1 MEDVSMQFELLVQS
15 LTLLQ
20 MIPVILVMLLM
31 LWGVFAGTGRS
42 RNLSLLAFLIALSY
56 AIELL
61 SFAAIKLD
69 WITPTD
75 WTNWGMYVASGMAGP
90 YLALLILYV
99 TIWAFPNFFSERKW
113 AIIVALIGPIVYDLL
128 LFSSSPR
135 TADGL
140 GLAWRAT
147 ALILAALYMAVIP
160 LYATFRYTRQ
170 DRIRGSPLVKWTWV
184 VLIGLLFWS
193 FGEVTIIIS
202 LIMEWPGWFWTEIGV
217 AQVSMPTIGWYL
229 ILVGFVFQRRAIQST
244 KP

>member
-56 AIELL
+56 AIVLL
-61 SFAAIKLD
+61 SFAAVKLD
-69 WITPTD
+69 WITGTD
-75 WTNWGMYVASGMAGP
+75 WVNWGTYVAGGMTGV
-90 YLALLILYV
+90 YLALLIIYV

-113 AIIVALIGPIVYDLL
+113 AIIVALIGPIVYELL
-128 LFSSSPR
+128 LFSTTPW
-135 TADGL
+135 TAYGL

-147 ALILAALYMAVIP
+147 ALILGVLYMIVIP
-160 LYATFRYTRQ
+160 LYATFHYTRQ

-193 FGEVTIIIS
+193 FGEATIIIAQ
-202 LIMEWPGWFWTEIGV
+202 IMELSGWFWTEVGL
-217 AQVSMPTIGWYL
+217 AQVSMQTIGWYL
-229 ILVGFVFQRRAIQST
+229 ILVGFVFQRRAIQSA